1 MQHYVFRGEW
11 RMDLFYDLH
20 IHSCLSPCGSDDMTP
35 ANLVGMAYVKGLDV
49 IAITDHNSC
58 LNCKAVLHAAQ
69 EYGIVAI
76 PGMELTTIEEVHV
89 LCLFP
94 NLNQAMKFHEYV
106 KGTRLLRKNV
116 PDLFGNQLIYN
127 EQDQCIGEEENLLI
141 LSTSIPFLKVQ
152 EIVEQY
158 DGIMIP
164 AHVDKDSFSLLSNL
178 GVVPEDS
185 KFYCVEFAR
194 KEKEEQ
200 ICKEHP
206 YLASCKKV
214 YNSDAHMLPNI
225 MEPLHTISVTDRT
238 ISAIWK
244 AFRE

>member
-1 MQHYVFRGEW
+1 
-11 RMDLFYDLH
+11 MDLFYDLH

-49 IAITDHNSC
+49 IAITDHNTC
-58 LNCKAVLHAAQ
+58 LNCKAVLHAAK

-76 PGMELTTIEEVHV
+76 PGMELTTVEEVHV

-94 NLNQAMKFHEYV
+94 TLEQAMEFHGYV
-106 KGTRLLRKNV
+106 DRMRLLRKNV
-116 PDLFGNQLIYN
+116 PDLFGNQYIYS
-127 EQDQCIGEEENLLI
+127 EEDKCIGEEENLLI

-158 DGIMIP
+158 GGIMIP

-178 GVVPEDS
+178 GVVPEGS
-185 KFYCVEFAR
+185 RFSCVEFAR
-194 KEKEEQ
+194 QQREEQ
-200 ICKEHP
+200 ICSNHP
-206 YLASCKKV
+206 YLGDCKKI

-225 MEPLHTISVTDRT
+225 MEPLHSISVPNKT
-238 ISAIWK
+238 ISAIFK
-244 AFRE
+244 ALR